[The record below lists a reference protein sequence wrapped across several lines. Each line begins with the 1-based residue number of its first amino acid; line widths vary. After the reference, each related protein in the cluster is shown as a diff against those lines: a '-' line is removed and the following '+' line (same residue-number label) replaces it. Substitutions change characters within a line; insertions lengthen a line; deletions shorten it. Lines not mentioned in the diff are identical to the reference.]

1 MSDAIKPLKDAVTII
16 GLVTALKVGISKL
29 IPRRKKKKESDENG
43 DKKPDSDEEE
53 QNEE

>member
-43 DKKPDSDEEE
+43 DEKPNSDEEE